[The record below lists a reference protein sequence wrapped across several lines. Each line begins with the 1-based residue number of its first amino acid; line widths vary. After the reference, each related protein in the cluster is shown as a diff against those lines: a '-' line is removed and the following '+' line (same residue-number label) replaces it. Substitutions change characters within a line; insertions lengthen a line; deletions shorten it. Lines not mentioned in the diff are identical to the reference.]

1 MTPPPVSDIVSR
13 LSPTGRRALL
23 ALAADPHV
31 QVHPAALLALRSRG
45 LVATDERDRVR
56 RPLALHHAIV
66 LTNLGR
72 QVAAYLE
79 AP

>member
-13 LSPTGRRALL
+13 LSPTGRKALL
-23 ALAADPHV
+23 DLAVDPHA

-56 RPLALHHAIV
+56 RPLALHHAIT
-66 LTNLGR
+66 LTTLGR
-72 QVAAYLE
+72 QVADYLE
-79 AP
+79 AM